1 MRYRGIKLKN
11 RGALFAFG
19 LATAVLMTGCS
30 DNKGE
35 QESSQKTAAPVSAA
49 AIEIVANEN
58 IGEIKVKEKG
68 RDANL
73 SKSYYYDYNIKSAY
87 DENARPA
94 NEDASVRIKPRTAIE
109 ANMNVR
115 SPYEEVQVS
124 MMARQLS
131 KKFIVKCSACHNDYA
146 NGVIGP
152 SLLDKNSDFIFDTI
166 MKFKSGEKENVLM
179 TDLINMMDDK
189 EIREIADE
197 IYQFNIELE
206 KMRNK

>member
-1 MRYRGIKLKN
+1 MSYRGIKLKAE
-11 RGALFAFG
+11 GMLLAFG

-30 DNKGE
+30 DDKSE
-35 QESSQKTAAPVSAA
+35 QESSQKAAAPVSAS
-49 AIEIVANEN
+49 AIEIVENEK

-87 DENARPA
+87 DQNAEPA
-94 NEDASVRIKPRTAIE
+94 NKDASVRVKPRTAIE

-152 SLLDKNSDFIFDTI
+152 SLLDKDSDFIFNTI

-179 TDLINMMDDK
+179 SDLIKMMDDK
-189 EIREIADE
+189 EIREMADE

-206 KMRNK
+206 KMRNR